1 MVEKMVA
8 VGAVIQDGEGRIL
21 LVQHVE
27 EKGGFWQG
35 EWICPGGKL
44 EYGETIERGILREVK
59 EETNL
64 EIRLIT
70 PLIAFDRVVKQG
82 EETKLHVIYIDYLAE
97 LIGGELKPA
106 GDVGQAI
113 WVRKEELPKIW
124 DELHDDTKRLL
135 QIAGFAGGITKDC
148 RHRSSVLSLQSC

>member
-35 EWICPGGKL
+35 KWICPGGKL

-135 QIAGFAGGITKDC
+135 QIAGFARGVTKDC
-148 RHRSSVLSLQSC
+148 RDRSSVLSLQSC